1 MRYLS
6 VAALV
11 TGAVAG
17 LSSDAEAIPAFARKY
32 RVSCQLCHNPA
43 PRLTAFG
50 SAFAANGFRL
60 SSAEPPRDTVNTGD
74 PLLDLLATLPLAIRL
89 DAYAQAYTEGT
100 AVTDFASPYGLKLLS
115 GGTISSKI
123 SYYLYFFLLER
134 GEVGG
139 IEDAFVYI
147 NDIAGAPIDVAVGQ
161 FQVSDPLFKRELRLE
176 IDDYAM
182 YRARIGDGPTD
193 LTYDR
198 GVLASAEFAGFTL
211 SAEIINGNGKGPAEA
226 NRRFDN
232 NNFKNLFGHL
242 TRDLTPNVRVG
253 TMGYY
258 GEQRGVAASGIDT
271 LVNTV
276 WMAGGDL
283 TVAVGPVELN
293 GQFIHREDDNATF
306 TAGEPTVTTNG
317 GFAEVVVTPAG
328 SRWYGVALYNYI
340 DTSAPLL
347 DVRLGGPAGLTRYQ
361 TLTGGLGYLVRRN
374 VRVYGEATWDVE
386 QDNGRFGL
394 GITAAF

>member
-1 MRYLS
+1 MRQLS
-6 VAALV
+6 VAVLM
-11 TGAVAG
+11 TGAIVGVPNEA
-17 LSSDAEAIPAFARKY
+17 DAIPAFARKY

-50 SAFAANGFRL
+50 SAFAGNGFRM
-60 SSAEPPRDTVNTGD
+60 STAEPPRDTVNTGD
-74 PLLDLLATLPLAIRL
+74 PLLDLMGVLPLAVRL
-89 DAYAQAYTEGT
+89 DAYAQAYTEGN

-134 GEVGG
+134 GDVGG
-139 IEDAFVYI
+139 IEDAFVYV
-147 NDIAGAPIDVAVGQ
+147 NDIGGAPIDVAVGQ

-176 IDDYAM
+176 IDDYAI
-182 YRARIGDGPTD
+182 YRARIGEGPTD

-198 GVLASAEFAGFTL
+198 GVLASADFAGFTL
-211 SAEIINGNGKGPAEA
+211 SAEVINGNGKGPAA
-226 NRRFDN
+226 SDRRFDN
-232 NNFKNLFGHL
+232 DNFKNFFGHL
-242 TRDLTPNVRVG
+242 TRDLAPNVRLG
-253 TMGYY
+253 ALGYY
-258 GEQRGVAASGIDT
+258 GEQRGSPTTGIDT
-271 LVNTV
+271 LVNAV

-283 TVAVGPVELN
+283 TVAFGPVELN
-293 GQFIHREDDNATF
+293 GQYIHREDDNPTF

-317 GFAEVVVTPAG
+317 GFAELLVTPVG

-340 DTSAPLL
+340 DASAPLL
-347 DVRLGGPAGLTRYQ
+347 DVRLGGPAALTRYQ
-361 TLTGGLGYLVRRN
+361 TLTGGVGYLVRRN

-394 GITAAF
+394 GVTAAF